1 MRLTKCL
8 TNYNNEYEVQ
18 DYLDQLKTNMKTKI
32 NMTPEQLDELS
43 DMIAKK
49 VLDNLHF
56 NFIQDPNIN
65 VMPAEE
71 FLHKDVDAFGNAKYS
86 MKDTLAAQ
94 LTELMLT
101 KEKLIQEEKYELLQE
116 LQEIYD
122 KIKADYDKL

>member
-1 MRLTKCL
+1 
-8 TNYNNEYEVQ
+8 
-18 DYLDQLKTNMKTKI
+18 
-32 NMTPEQLDELS
+32 MTQEQMEQLS
-43 DMIAKK
+43 DMIANK

-56 NFIQDPNIN
+56 NFEQDPNIR

-71 FLHKDVDAFGNAKYS
+71 FLHKDIDAFGNAKYS
-86 MKDTLAAQ
+86 EKDTLARQ

>member
-1 MRLTKCL
+1 
-8 TNYNNEYEVQ
+8 
-18 DYLDQLKTNMKTKI
+18 MKTKI
-32 NMTPEQLDELS
+32 NMTPEQLEELS

-56 NFIQDPNIN
+56 KLDQDPNFN

-101 KEKLIQEEKYELLQE
+101 KEKLIQEEKYELLKE

>member
-1 MRLTKCL
+1 MKKET
-8 TNYNNEYEVQ
+8 E
-18 DYLDQLKTNMKTKI
+18 LKMIKQ
-32 NMTPEQLDELS
+32 MTPEQLDELS

-56 NFIQDPNIN
+56 NFTQDPNID
-65 VMPAEE
+65 VMPSEE

-86 MKDTLAAQ
+86 EKDTLAKQ

-101 KEKLIQEEKYELLQE
+101 KEKLLQEEKYELLQE

-122 KIKADYDKL
+122 KIKNDYDKL

>member
-1 MRLTKCL
+1 
-8 TNYNNEYEVQ
+8 
-18 DYLDQLKTNMKTKI
+18 MKTKI
-32 NMTPEQLDELS
+32 NMTPEQLEELS

-56 NFIQDPNIN
+56 KLDQDPNFN

-71 FLHKDVDAFGNAKYS
+71 FLHKDVDAFGNAKYT

>member
-1 MRLTKCL
+1 
-8 TNYNNEYEVQ
+8 
-18 DYLDQLKTNMKTKI
+18 
-32 NMTPEQLDELS
+32 MTPEQLEELS
-43 DMIAKK
+43 DMIANK

-56 NFIQDPNIN
+56 KLDQDPNFN

-71 FLHKDVDAFGNAKYS
+71 FLHKDVDAFGNPKYS
-86 MKDTLAAQ
+86 EKDTLARQ

-101 KEKLIQEEKYELLQE
+101 KEKLIQQEKYELLQE

>member
-1 MRLTKCL
+1 
-8 TNYNNEYEVQ
+8 
-18 DYLDQLKTNMKTKI
+18 
-32 NMTPEQLDELS
+32 MTPEQLEELS

-56 NFIQDPNIN
+56 KLDQDPNFN

>member
-1 MRLTKCL
+1 
-8 TNYNNEYEVQ
+8 
-18 DYLDQLKTNMKTKI
+18 
-32 NMTPEQLDELS
+32 MTPEQLDELS

-56 NFIQDPNIN
+56 KLDQDPNFN

>member
-1 MRLTKCL
+1 
-8 TNYNNEYEVQ
+8 
-18 DYLDQLKTNMKTKI
+18 
-32 NMTPEQLDELS
+32 MTPEQLEELS

-56 NFIQDPNIN
+56 KLDQDPNFN

-71 FLHKDVDAFGNAKYS
+71 FIHKDVDAFGNAKYS
-86 MKDTLAAQ
+86 MKDTLAQQ

-101 KEKLIQEEKYELLQE
+101 KEKLLKEEKYELLQE

-122 KIKADYDKL
+122 KIKTDYDKL

>member
-1 MRLTKCL
+1 
-8 TNYNNEYEVQ
+8 
-18 DYLDQLKTNMKTKI
+18 
-32 NMTPEQLDELS
+32 MTPEQLDELS

-56 NFIQDPNIN
+56 KLDQDPNFN
-65 VMPAEE
+65 VIPAEE
-71 FLHKDVDAFGNAKYS
+71 FIHKDVDAFGNAKYS

-101 KEKLIQEEKYELLQE
+101 KEKLIQEEKYELLKE

-122 KIKADYDKL
+122 KIKTDYDKL

>member
-1 MRLTKCL
+1 
-8 TNYNNEYEVQ
+8 
-18 DYLDQLKTNMKTKI
+18 
-32 NMTPEQLDELS
+32 MTPEQLEQLS

-56 NFIQDPNIN
+56 GFENDPNVK

-71 FLHKDVDAFGNAKYS
+71 FLHKDVDAFGNSKFS
-86 MKDTLAAQ
+86 EKETLARQ

>member
-1 MRLTKCL
+1 
-8 TNYNNEYEVQ
+8 
-18 DYLDQLKTNMKTKI
+18 
-32 NMTPEQLDELS
+32 
-43 DMIAKK
+43 MIAKK

-56 NFIQDPNIN
+56 NFTQDPNID
-65 VMPAEE
+65 VTPAEE

-86 MKDTLAAQ
+86 MKDTLAQQ

-101 KEKLIQEEKYELLQE
+101 KEKLIQEEKYELLKE

>member
-1 MRLTKCL
+1 
-8 TNYNNEYEVQ
+8 
-18 DYLDQLKTNMKTKI
+18 
-32 NMTPEQLDELS
+32 MTPEQLEELS

-56 NFIQDPNIN
+56 KLDQDPNFN

-116 LQEIYD
+116 LQEIYN

>member
-1 MRLTKCL
+1 
-8 TNYNNEYEVQ
+8 
-18 DYLDQLKTNMKTKI
+18 MKTKI
-32 NMTPEQLDELS
+32 NMTPEQLEELS

-56 NFIQDPNIN
+56 KLDQDPNFN

>member
-1 MRLTKCL
+1 
-8 TNYNNEYEVQ
+8 
-18 DYLDQLKTNMKTKI
+18 MKTKI
-32 NMTPEQLDELS
+32 NMTPEQLEELS

-56 NFIQDPNIN
+56 KLDQDPNFN
-65 VMPAEE
+65 VIPAEE
-71 FLHKDVDAFGNAKYS
+71 FIHKDVDAFGNAKYS

-101 KEKLIQEEKYELLQE
+101 KEKLIQEEKYELLKE

>member
-1 MRLTKCL
+1 
-8 TNYNNEYEVQ
+8 
-18 DYLDQLKTNMKTKI
+18 
-32 NMTPEQLDELS
+32 MTPEQLDELS

-56 NFIQDPNIN
+56 KLDQDPNFN

-71 FLHKDVDAFGNAKYS
+71 FLHKDVDAFGNPETG
-86 MKDTLAAQ
+86 MKDTLAQQ

-101 KEKLIQEEKYELLQE
+101 KEKLIKEEKYELLQE

-122 KIKADYDKL
+122 KIKNDYDKL

>member
-1 MRLTKCL
+1 
-8 TNYNNEYEVQ
+8 
-18 DYLDQLKTNMKTKI
+18 
-32 NMTPEQLDELS
+32 MTPEQLEELS

-56 NFIQDPNIN
+56 KLDQDPNFN

-71 FLHKDVDAFGNAKYS
+71 FIHKDVDAFGNAKYS
-86 MKDTLAAQ
+86 MKDTLAQQ

-101 KEKLIQEEKYELLQE
+101 KEKLIEEEKYELLQE

-122 KIKADYDKL
+122 KIKNDYDKL

>member
-1 MRLTKCL
+1 
-8 TNYNNEYEVQ
+8 
-18 DYLDQLKTNMKTKI
+18 
-32 NMTPEQLDELS
+32 MTPEQLDELS

-56 NFIQDPNIN
+56 KLDQDPNFN

-86 MKDTLAAQ
+86 MKDTLARQ
-94 LTELMLT
+94 MTELMLT
-101 KEKLIQEEKYELLQE
+101 KEKLIEEEKYELLKE

>member
-1 MRLTKCL
+1 
-8 TNYNNEYEVQ
+8 
-18 DYLDQLKTNMKTKI
+18 
-32 NMTPEQLDELS
+32 MTPEQLDELS

-56 NFIQDPNIN
+56 KLDQDPNFN
-65 VMPAEE
+65 VIPAEE
-71 FLHKDVDAFGNAKYS
+71 FIHKDVDAFGNAKYS

-101 KEKLIQEEKYELLQE
+101 KEKLIQEEKYELLKE
-116 LQEIYD
+116 LLEIYD